1 MLNNNMCKCF
11 IKVVFFY
18 AAILTSFFSTSVNA
32 QTYPSHNFTMI
43 VPFGPGGGSDVMAR
57 TMANVITE
65 LNLLPVKM
73 LVENQPGSQSAKGY
87 GMVAGRKGDDYTLA
101 TVSVSFFTTPL
112 RGGTTFNYKSFTPI
126 AGIATSP
133 YILVVGSQSKY
144 KTVNNFKN
152 AGSLTTGSTG
162 AVSDPAI
169 LSNIM
174 KKSLNVNIRVIP
186 FDGEGE
192 IMTELLGGRID
203 FAFLN
208 PSEAIGMIQAG
219 TVRPLAVSTSKR
231 LAKFPNVPTFKEQG
245 FDIDYVQVR
254 GVVMP
259 QGVSPKTVAYW
270 EGVLKKVAESDNWR
284 KQYIDRFNEEPAF
297 IPAKEFATL
306 LDTTNTRYE
315 TIMKELGMIKQLAL

>member
-1 MLNNNMCKCF
+1 MKSVLLF
-11 IKVVFFY
+11 AV
-18 AAILTSFFSTSVNA
+18 ILASLFSVSSRA
-32 QTYPSHNFTMI
+32 QTYPSQNFTMI

-57 TMANVITE
+57 TLSNVIAE
-65 LNLLPVKM
+65 LNLLPVKV

-87 GMVAGRKGDDYTLA
+87 GMVAGRKGDEYTLA

-112 RGGTTFNYKSFTPI
+112 RGGTSYNYKSFTPI

-133 YILVVGSQSKY
+133 YIMVVSSKSKY
-144 KTVNNFKN
+144 KTVSDFKN

-169 LSNIM
+169 LSNII
-174 KKSLNVNIRVIP
+174 KKSLNVNIRVVP

-192 IMTELLGGRID
+192 IITELLGGRID
-203 FAFLN
+203 FALLN
-208 PSEAIGMIQAG
+208 PSEAIGLIQAG
-219 TVRPLAVSTSKR
+219 SVRPLAVSTTKR
-231 LAKFPNVPTFKEQG
+231 LAKFANVPTFKEQG

-259 QGVSPKTVAYW
+259 PGVSPKAVAYW

-284 KQYIDRFNEEPAF
+284 KQYIDRFNEEPAY
-297 IPAKEFATL
+297 IPAKEFASL
-306 LDTTNTRYE
+306 LDATNTRYE
-315 TIMKELGMIKQLAL
+315 TIMKELGMIKQ